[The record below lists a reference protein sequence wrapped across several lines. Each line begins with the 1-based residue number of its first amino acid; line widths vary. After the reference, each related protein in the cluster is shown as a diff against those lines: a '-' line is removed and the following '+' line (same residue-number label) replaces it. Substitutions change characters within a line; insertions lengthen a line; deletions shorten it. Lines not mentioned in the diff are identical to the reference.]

1 MGETLCVCAFVSAC
15 VRACARVC
23 FMYQTFVM
31 QNDAFPLNDY
41 LRPELESLVVVVF
54 SNPLLLL

>member
-1 MGETLCVCAFVSAC
+1 MRACVFVSAC

-23 FMYQTFVM
+23 FMYRTFVM

-54 SNPLLLL
+54 SSPLLLL